1 MIVIKPWICYI
12 GDAKYTLL
20 SKYNE
25 LQSSFD
31 RSTIE
36 RFQRFLEYIHTELD
50 ENRKISKRR
59 TLRIKKSR
67 SVYMKIVI

>member
-1 MIVIKPWICYI
+1 MIVALKPLDMLY

-31 RSTIE
+31 PSTIE
-36 RFQRFLEYIHTELD
+36 RFQ
-50 ENRKISKRR
+50 
-59 TLRIKKSR
+59 
-67 SVYMKIVI
+67 